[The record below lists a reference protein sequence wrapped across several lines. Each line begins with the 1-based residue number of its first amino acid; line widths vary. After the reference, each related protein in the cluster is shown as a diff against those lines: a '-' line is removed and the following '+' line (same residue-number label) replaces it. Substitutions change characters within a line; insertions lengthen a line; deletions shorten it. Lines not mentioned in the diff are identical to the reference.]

1 MPRVRWLTEQDEQH
15 ETPEMADAT
24 KEYGRRYP
32 ATEDEQVDDTEG
44 YGYKMP

>member
-1 MPRVRWLTEQDEQH
+1 MPRIRFNRPEDEQH
-15 ETPEMADAT
+15 ETPEIADAT

-32 ATEDEQVDDTEG
+32 ATEDEQVDDIEG